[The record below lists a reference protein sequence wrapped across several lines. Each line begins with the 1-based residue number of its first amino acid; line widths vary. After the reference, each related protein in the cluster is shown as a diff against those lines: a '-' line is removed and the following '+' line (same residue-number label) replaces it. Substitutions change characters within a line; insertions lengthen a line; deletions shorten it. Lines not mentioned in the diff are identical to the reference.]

1 MYERMLNKKVVPT
14 DEEIMEHIGK
24 KSIENIELIKKSL
37 EKIHDTIFELRFPYG
52 NKYGWGYRVAW
63 VVKIGSKP
71 KYLFDIFFE
80 KGSIN
85 IMCRLKI
92 QTEDEIEKYNKLSEE
107 GKKYWE
113 NRYPCG
119 GENSGWIKYRVI
131 NKNQLK
137 DIGIFLNIKTKE
149 EIKI

>member
-1 MYERMLNKKVVPT
+1 MYERMLNKQVVPT
-14 DEEIMEHIGK
+14 EDEINEFIGK
-24 KSIENIELIKKSL
+24 KSVENIESIKKSL
-37 EKIHDTIFELRFPYG
+37 EKIYKINLVLRFPYG
-52 NKYGWGYRVAW
+52 NKYGWGYRVAQI
-63 VVKIGSKP
+63 VNLNRKP

-85 IMCRLKI
+85 VMCRLKI
-92 QTEDEIEKYNKLSEE
+92 ETEEEIEKYNKLTEE

-131 NKNQLK
+131 NKSQLK
-137 DIGIFLNIKTKE
+137 DIGIFLNIKTKM

>member
-1 MYERMLNKKVVPT
+1 MLNKQVVPT
-14 DEEIMEHIGK
+14 EDDIKEYIGK
-24 KSIENIELIKKSL
+24 KSVESIDLIKKSL
-37 EKIHDTIFELRFPYG
+37 ENVYDINFELRFPYG
-52 NKYGWGYRVAW
+52 NKYGWGYKVGRI
-63 VVKIGSKP
+63 VKHGSKP

-85 IMCRLKI
+85 IMCRLEIK
-92 QTEDEIEKYNKLSEE
+92 TDDEMEIFNKLSEE

-131 NKNQLK
+131 NKSQLK
-137 DIGIFLNIKTKE
+137 DIGIFLSIKTKTK
-149 EIKI
+149 IKF